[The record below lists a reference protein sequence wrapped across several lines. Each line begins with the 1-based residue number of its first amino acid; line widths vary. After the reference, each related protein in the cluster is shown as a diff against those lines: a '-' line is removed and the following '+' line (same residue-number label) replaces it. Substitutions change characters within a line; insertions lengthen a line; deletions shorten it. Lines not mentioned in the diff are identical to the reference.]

1 MKHLVQQLKI
11 LKKIIVFQWI
21 PAHVG
26 VEGNE
31 IADKLA
37 KKGPTAHMRIKPIT
51 AASAKKLIS
60 KSFLNHGK
68 RKLTNKQKGK
78 NGGKLMNYGTKTDV
92 NLGRKP
98 WQPLD

>member
-1 MKHLVQQLKI
+1 MYQISTGSYFYRIFVVLDLNLIEQLKI

-37 KKGPTAHMRIKPIT
+37 KKGTTVQMRIKPIT
-51 AASAKKLIS
+51 AASAKKLITTRL
-60 KSFLNHGK
+60 LNHGK
-68 RKLTNKQKGK
+68 RKLTNK
-78 NGGKLMNYGTKTDV
+78 
-92 NLGRKP
+92 
-98 WQPLD
+98 